1 MKSFR
6 QVLRQPIKFIAGL
19 ILMTVAAAI
28 LCICV
33 GQALAARNTAKEL
46 DDQFTTVAVPVQ
58 KNLRTIIID
67 GILQDTENSVAS
79 EANYDEN
86 ALRWL
91 EETAGANPD
100 VVKTIAKHGIL
111 SAHIPELT
119 PLNYTQSDYIPDN
132 FGSGYFWLY
141 DYTPYASRGYAPTGI
156 PYSCAMLVV
165 TLDEIGEPVPEI
177 RTFHKEYK
185 AYDDFSDLQGFFEW
199 QKTADAETA
208 IAGYTVSLAG
218 AVTEVVSLQEGYRDP
233 TGMIARLSMTV
244 PTLEALEALELEA
257 GGKYLVYGMD
267 YYDEDWALRGY
278 LADDRHLYPK
288 QIDAFDFGKLRYLT
302 QKERYYKNEDS
313 TVNDLVEAYNNEVV
327 AFYDGSIELTQRE
340 VDQMNAISM
349 TLSVPVQTLKYKAI
363 RDESGQL
370 LEIKVIP
377 DITYRNRDGET
388 VAVPMEEY
396 TELYQIPT
404 IARLEGCVDEFLQ
417 SEAGALWRDAIDRDE
432 INNHAFPVI
441 GVDKLEYLV
450 DFAREESR
458 ITQGRDF
465 TVEEL
470 NGGARVCI
478 IHEQVAAA
486 SGLEVGDKITL
497 NLYNGDAGLPYQ
509 EERLDKYGDLTPFAD
524 FYFHTTPI
532 AETAEY
538 TIVGTYRSP
547 DLWTDVGENEYGL
560 SPNTVI
566 VPKSSVGTGL
576 EYSNGILFNTVV
588 LQNGKQEDFADLA
601 AETEYRGQFTYHDQ
615 GYSDIAGNFHNY
627 DALARQVLT
636 VGAAVY
642 TVILLLFL
650 LLFPGTQG
658 KAVMTMESLG
668 ATRANRFVHVMQS
681 AAIVVGPATVLGGGI
696 GMLLWQSVLDALQA
710 SAETTVAL
718 QLETS
723 TLLLIALAQFALAMV
738 FTAIIAAWVTAPKS
752 LAKRRAK

>member
-46 DDQFTTVAVPVQ
+46 DQQFTTVAVPVQ
-58 KNLRTIIID
+58 INHYTLVVD
-67 GILQDTENSVAS
+67 GIEQDHDKLSVVYEDNYAEESLQ
-79 EANYDEN
+79 
-86 ALRWL
+86 WL
-91 EETAGANPD
+91 EETARANPQ
-100 VVKTIAKHGIL
+100 VIKTVAKNGII
-111 SAHIPELT
+111 SAYIPELT
-119 PLNYTQSDYIPDN
+119 PLNYTQSDHIPEHYGGGKN
-132 FGSGYFWLY
+132 HNAIYWSL
-141 DYTPYASRGYAPTGI
+141 PEPEGI

-165 TLDEIGEPVPEI
+165 TLDEISEPVADT
-177 RTFHKEYK
+177 RTFLCEERIPV
-185 AYDDFSDLQGFFEW
+185 DFPSVESYIEW
-199 QKTADAETA
+199 YQTAETETVT
-208 IAGYTVSLAG
+208 AGYSVSLTG
-218 AVTEVVSLQEGYRDP
+218 TVTDVISLQEGYRDP
-233 TGMIARLSMTV
+233 TGMTARLTMTV
-244 PTLEALEALELEA
+244 TTLEELEALELEA
-257 GGKYLVYGMD
+257 GKQYLVYGMD
-267 YYDEDWALRGY
+267 YYDEDWALRGD
-278 LADDRHLYPK
+278 LADPR
-288 QIDAFDFGKLRYLT
+288 
-302 QKERYYKNEDS
+302 
-313 TVNDLVEAYNNEVV
+313 NNEVPIQIDSFDMNKLRWYTEAEKQRYIAEFGYVMNPPV
-327 AFYDGSIELTQRE
+327 AQYEGNTLSQEE
-340 VDQMNAISM
+340 VDQINAISM
-349 TLSVPVQTLKYKAI
+349 TLASPVPLYGYEAI
-363 RDESGQL
+363 RDENGNL
-370 LEIKVIP
+370 LEVKRKPGV
-377 DITYRNRDGET
+377 TYTDRNGQT
-388 VAVPMEEY
+388 VTVPNEEY
-396 TELYQIPT
+396 ADRYKIPT
-404 IARLEGCVDEFLQ
+404 IIRLGGAVEDFLQ
-417 SEAGALWRDAIDRDE
+417 SEEGTPWQEALERDE
-432 INNHAFPVI
+432 INNQAFPVI
-441 GVDKLEYLV
+441 GVEKLEYLV

-465 TVEEL
+465 TEEEL
-470 NGGARVCI
+470 ESGARVCI
-478 IHEQVAAA
+478 LNERLAAEN
-486 SGLEVGDKITL
+486 GLEVGDSITL
-497 NLYNGDAGLPYQ
+497 NMYLGDLGLPYQ
-509 EERLDKYGDLTPFAD
+509 EFGRGINVSAD
-524 FYFHTTPI
+524 FYFDTTPI
-532 AETAEY
+532 GETAEY

-668 ATRANRFVHVMQS
+668 ATRVNRFVHVMQS